1 MGVRHRPLQAPG
13 IAADAELRRRHP
25 GRKIEQLRSAEQG
38 PVSCNEPEWPHPAL
52 QGSLAVPA
60 TRIGDHLAAQHQA
73 FRARMYGRQRLMMP
87 SEDLCL
93 ARPRETSLSLWASG
107 RNTILQPP
115 KPQIIPLP

>member
-1 MGVRHRPLQAPG
+1 MGVRHRPLQAPR
-13 IAADAELRRRHP
+13 IAADAELRRHHP

-73 FRARMYGRQRLMMP
+73 SGMNGRQRLMMS
-87 SEDLCL
+87 SEDLVWPDL
-93 ARPRETSLSLWASG
+93 GETSLSLWA
-107 RNTILQPP
+107 
-115 KPQIIPLP
+115 